1 MQSKEAK
8 IKQRSEKLSYDQQKE
23 KQNQEFLLKHHDIL
37 HNDQVSSKKLEVYSM
52 VMAQLAQKDSTYA

>member
-37 HNDQVSSKKLEVYSM
+37 HNDQVYSKKLEIYSM
-52 VMAQLAQKDSTYA
+52 VMAQIAQKDSTYA